1 MKLLSVGC
9 HPAPHV
15 QIEIYEEGES
25 AYAYSATGMG
35 KGGRKE
41 TGNSIYMAS
50 KMVILNW
57 LCYHSLSA
65 ISLCWFGGNIHFSQP
80 LDALGLGLSV
90 LEVLNLGIDIGVFGW
105 MWIFKNVTSVRPPET
120 AGKSISRCHHQQLL

>member
-50 KMVILNW
+50 KMVILN
-57 LCYHSLSA
+57 
-65 ISLCWFGGNIHFSQP
+65 
-80 LDALGLGLSV
+80 
-90 LEVLNLGIDIGVFGW
+90 
-105 MWIFKNVTSVRPPET
+105 
-120 AGKSISRCHHQQLL
+120 